1 MSAETET
8 QTGQAPMV
16 GARPEPQA
24 LVRESAKYRR
34 RAQEAERRAEAL
46 EAELEE
52 LRRERDA
59 AGASHAEQ
67 LAAAQREAQDLQ
79 ERLAAVDRDRGLEQA
94 LLAAGCVDMEAAL
107 ALAQRRLAGQ
117 DPPEDLRSFAR
128 GLLEERPHLRGEGG
142 GGGRGL
148 PPAAGLPPRTAGA
161 KPAGADAPRRA
172 AEHLAEEARRTG
184 NAKDVMAYMRARRS
198 RRAGI

>member
-8 QTGQAPMV
+8 QTGPSATGGVRQ
-16 GARPEPQA
+16 EPQA

-52 LRRERDA
+52 VRRQRDA
-59 AGASHAEQ
+59 ADT
-67 LAAAQREAQDLQ
+67 RETEELGSARREVEDLQ
-79 ERLAAVDRDRGLEQA
+79 ARLAAVERDRKMEQA
-94 LLAAGCVDMEAAL
+94 FLAAGCVDVEAAL
-107 ALAQRRLAGQ
+107 ALAHRRLDGQ
-117 DPPEDLRSFAR
+117 DMPEDLRVFAR
-128 GLLEERPHLRGEGG
+128 SLLEEKPHLRGENAGAG
-142 GGGRGL
+142 AGAGR
-148 PPAAGLPPRTAGA
+148 GLPPRTAGA

-172 AEHLAEEARRTG
+172 AERLADEARRTG

-198 RRAGI
+198 GRSGI